1 MKRLMDGTKALW
13 HMDRIIDHFDK
24 GERVAPV
31 HIDMGLTKF
40 CNINC
45 VFCYGIYQNPSK
57 ELIQREP
64 LMQTMKDAAEIGVR
78 SIAFIG
84 DGEPTMNPYM
94 YEALDIG
101 KKAGLSLAVSTNGV
115 LVNTD
120 AKRKNIL
127 ENTEWMRFCLA
138 AGDREGYKKI
148 HQVDQFNKVV
158 ENIEAMVDLKKNSLK
173 QGYNRQKQVYKCDI
187 GLQAVY
193 VPGLMDDDM
202 IKESKLA
209 VKLGVDYFLIKQCSL
224 PEDNKK
230 VGQVELDVNLY
241 DSQKTKDVL
250 AECESMSTEK
260 TKIIP
265 KWNVMAQK
273 GIKDYKGCKSIPI
286 ISEMSGN
293 GDWYPCGFMFQQK
306 QFEKYKFGNVHE
318 TSLKE
323 MVESDRYWDIIKEM
337 RNNFNV
343 QENCAG
349 CCRQD
354 QANIFLDNYLNKP
367 KGINFI

>member
-1 MKRLMDGTKALW
+1 MKRLMDGTKMLW

-31 HIDMGLTKF
+31 HIDMGIAKF

-57 ELIQREP
+57 EFIQREA
-64 LMQTMKDAAEIGVR
+64 LMQTMKDAGEVGVR

-84 DGEPTMNPYM
+84 DGEPTCNPHM

-101 KKAGLSLAVSTNGV
+101 KKAGLSLAVSTNGI

-120 AKRKNIL
+120 SKRENIL
-127 ENTEWMRFCLA
+127 RNTEWMRFCLA

-148 HQVDQFNKVV
+148 HQVDKFDVV
-158 ENIEAMVDLKKNSLK
+158 KKNIESLVK
-173 QGYNRQKQVYKCDI
+173 MRDIHGYPCDI

-193 VPGLMDDDM
+193 VPGLMDEDM

-209 VKLGVDYFLIKQCSL
+209 VELGVDYFVIKQCSL
-224 PEDNKK
+224 PEGNKK
-230 VGQVELDVNLY
+230 VGQVEFDVNQY
-241 DSQKTKDVL
+241 DDKITKETLGV
-250 AECESMSTEK
+250 CENHSTNR

-265 KWNVMAQK
+265 KWKVMAQK
-273 GIKDYKGCKSIPI
+273 GIKTYTGCPSIPI

-293 GDWYPCGFMFQQK
+293 GDWYPCGYFFGNK
-306 QFEKYKFGNVHE
+306 PQFKKYKFGNVHE

-323 MVESDRYWDIIKEM
+323 MWESDKYWDIVEELK
-337 RNNFNV
+337 NYDV
-343 QENCAG
+343 QKNCSG

-354 QANIFLDNYLNKP
+354 QANKFLDNYLNKP